1 MIGIVMFFTA
11 LFMLII
17 GFPVAFTFAAVSVFF
32 GIFAGFYEI
41 FAYAE
46 EGTAMAQLISEGW
59 AEGIAM
65 FDYMPFRIYSIQ
77 QSTIL
82 MAIPMFIFMGIV
94 LQKTGLAEKLLESMG
109 FLFGE
114 IRGGVAISTVLVGT
128 LLAASTGVVG
138 ASVVAMGVISL
149 PVMLKYKYNTELAT
163 GTICASGT
171 LGQIIPPSIV
181 LIILGD
187 VFQVPV
193 GDLFKAAVGPGLTLV
208 AAYILFILVVSY
220 VKKDFAPA
228 IPADPSRGDKKKQ
241 VVRALIDIIPS
252 LTLIILVLGSIFAG
266 IATPTESAAVGCIGA
281 ILLAVLYKT
290 FAVSMVKEAA
300 LESVKVTSM
309 VFGILIG
316 ATAFSMVFSYTG
328 GEEIVEH
335 AMMSLPGDDKWGFV
349 IFTMLAI
356 LILGFFIDFI
366 EISYIIVP
374 ILLPVAMA
382 LDINPVWFAIL
393 IAMNLQTS
401 FLTPPF
407 GFSLFYLK
415 GCAPASVRTAQI
427 YRGVLPFIVIQ
438 VIVLCIVAFY
448 PEFFGMSAD
457 M

>member
-1 MIGIVMFFTA
+1 MIGIIMFFTA
-11 LFMLII
+11 LFMLIL

-32 GIFAGFYEI
+32 GIIAGFTEVLS
-41 FAYAE
+41 YAE
-46 EGTAMAQLISEGW
+46 ENTTLMQIVTNGW

-65 FDYMPFRIYSIQ
+65 FDFMPFRIFSIQ

-114 IRGGVAISTVLVGT
+114 IRGGVAISTILVGT

-193 GDLFKAAVGPGLTLV
+193 GDLFKAAVGPGLALV
-208 AAYILFILVVSY
+208 AAYILFILAVSF
-220 VKKDFAPA
+220 VRKDMAPA
-228 IPADPSRGDKKKQ
+228 IPADPSRGNKKKQ
-241 VVRALIDIIPS
+241 VIRALIDIIPS

-281 ILLAVLYKT
+281 IGLALMYKT
-290 FAVSMVKEAA
+290 FTKGMIKEAA
-300 LESVKVTSM
+300 LESVKITSM

-328 GEEIVEH
+328 GEELVEH
-335 AMMSLPGDDKWGFV
+335 AMLSLPGDEKWGFI

-374 ILLPVAMA
+374 ILIPVAET
-382 LDINPVWFAIL
+382 LGINPVWFAIL

-415 GCAPASVRTAQI
+415 GCAPSTVSTSQI
-427 YRGVLPFIVIQ
+427 YRGVLPFIAIQ
-438 VIVLCIVAFY
+438 ILILAIVAFY
-448 PEFFGMSAD
+448 PELFGLSAD
-457 M
+457 I

>member
-11 LFMLII
+11 LFMLLI

-32 GIFAGFYEI
+32 GILAGVLEVYGDGGFDI
-41 FAYAE
+41 GFIP
-46 EGTAMAQLISEGW
+46 GLSEGLTVGV
-59 AEGIAM
+59 EM

-114 IRGGVAISTVLVGT
+114 IRGGVAISTVLVGS

-208 AAYILFILVVSY
+208 ASYILFILVVAY
-220 VKKDFAPA
+220 WKKDLAPA
-228 IPADPSRGDKKKQ
+228 IPADPSRGNKKKQ
-241 VVRALIDIIPS
+241 VIRALADIVPS
-252 LTLIILVLGSIFAG
+252 LTLVLLVLGSIFMG
-266 IATPTESAAVGCIGA
+266 VATPTESAAVGCLGA
-281 ILLAVLYKT
+281 VGLAVLYRT
-290 FAVSMVKEAA
+290 FEINMIKLAA
-300 LESVKVTSM
+300 LESVKITSM

-335 AMMSLPGDDKWGFV
+335 LLLNLPGDEKWGFI

-356 LILGFFIDFI
+356 LVLGFFIDFV

-374 ILLPVAMA
+374 ILLPVSEA
-382 LDINPVWFAIL
+382 LGINPVWFAIL

-415 GCAPASVRTAQI
+415 GVAPAGVKTMQI
-427 YRGVLPFIVIQ
+427 YRGVIPFIIIQ
-438 VIVLCIVAFY
+438 VVVLGVVAFY
-448 PEFFGMSAD
+448 PEFFGMSTT
-457 M
+457 